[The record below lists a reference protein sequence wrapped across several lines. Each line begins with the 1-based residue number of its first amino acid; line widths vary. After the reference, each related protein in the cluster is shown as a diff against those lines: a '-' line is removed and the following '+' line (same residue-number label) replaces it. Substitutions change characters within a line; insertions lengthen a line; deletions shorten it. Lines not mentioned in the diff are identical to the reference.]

1 VFINLYGNT
10 MIVRGMLLRYPVPSM
25 VLQKYVIKTG
35 MRDHGL
41 FDGIVIR
48 DEKTEQTSLNNIAWW
63 KPTRSKYY
71 CKEGR
76 QTAQPLLKM
85 THNFWLKSGKAIKYD
100 WV

>member
-1 VFINLYGNT
+1 

-48 DEKTEQTSLNNIAWW
+48 DEKTEQTSLNNIA
-63 KPTRSKYY
+63 
-71 CKEGR
+71 
-76 QTAQPLLKM
+76 
-85 THNFWLKSGKAIKYD
+85 
-100 WV
+100 